1 MARKPDLLERARIAR
16 RPSRHVDFRSRFD
29 VASDDDWRDLVRD
42 IAAFANSGGG
52 VIVFGPPDDT
62 RPLAF
67 DPGPFLAH
75 DLADIAGRIAR
86 YTGSDFADL
95 EIVPIERDGGTSAAL
110 IIGASEVPIPF
121 IDSGGKNTGA
131 ENPKGAVYFRHGARS
146 AAATH
151 QDLLRW
157 RDREVARHR
166 KEWLRGIR
174 QVVEAPPGHTVT
186 VVPAAGP
193 AEIGPV
199 VRGPISATGRGT
211 KVVVQNADEV
221 WPFRQQEL
229 LREINKRLPSLKLSS
244 YDVQCANWKLG
255 TLRSHPEFAFRSHP
269 KASPQY
275 SQAYVDWFVEQG
287 RRDLAFFQKLR
298 EERHLA
304 RLSAKQA

>member
-1 MARKPDLLERARIAR
+1 MARKPDLLERARSAR
-16 RPSRHVDFRSRFD
+16 RPSKYIDFRGRFD
-29 VASDDDWRDLVRD
+29 VASEDDWRDLVRD

-75 DLADIAGRIAR
+75 DRADIAGRIAR

-95 EIVPIERDGGTSAAL
+95 EIVPVERDGGTFAAL
-110 IIGASEVPIPF
+110 VIGASEVPIPF
-121 IDSGGKNTGA
+121 ADPGKDT
-131 ENPKGAVYFRHGARS
+131 GAVYFRHGARS
-146 AAATH
+146 ATSTH

-199 VRGPISATGRGT
+199 VRGPISATGKGT

-229 LREINKRLPSLKLSS
+229 LREIAKRLPSLKLSS
-244 YDVQCANWKLG
+244 YDVQCANWKFG

-275 SQAYVDWFVEQG
+275 SQAYVDWFIDQG
-287 RRDLAFFQKLR
+287 RRDPAFFQKLR